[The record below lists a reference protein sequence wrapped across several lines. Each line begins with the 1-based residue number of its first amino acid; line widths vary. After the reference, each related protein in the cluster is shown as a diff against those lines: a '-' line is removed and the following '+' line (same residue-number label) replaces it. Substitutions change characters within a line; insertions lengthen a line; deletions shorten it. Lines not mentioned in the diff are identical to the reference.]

1 MKGIEEEGPPTGESP
16 RERVAHAVRVTSLGD
31 VRAIVELLDS
41 PDVVVREHVVGAVRQ
56 QEIRQAIPELMRRI
70 GGEEP
75 GVRAAMALALAD
87 FREPEC
93 RETLW
98 TLVADDSEEVRR
110 LALRGLSRL
119 GDADVVAAASAMY
132 KEGGLMARQEALDAL
147 ALLGSAV
154 SRSALEDLH
163 PNHRNLWRRRAIRRA
178 IRDHDRQ
185 AVGRSHGHS

>member
-1 MKGIEEEGPPTGESP
+1 
-16 RERVAHAVRVTSLGD
+16 

-41 PDVVVREHVVGAVRQ
+41 PDVVVREHVVGAVRRQ
-56 QEIRQAIPELMRRI
+56 KVRQAIPELMRRV

-75 GVRAAMALALAD
+75 SVRAAMALALAD

-98 TLVADDSEEVRR
+98 TLITDDSEEVRR

-119 GDADVVAAASAMY
+119 GDPDVVAAASAMY
-132 KEGGLMARQEALDAL
+132 GEGGLMARQEALDAL
-147 ALLGSAV
+147 ALLGSAAN
-154 SRSALEDLH
+154 RSALEVLH
-163 PNHRNLWRRRAIRRA
+163 PNYRKLWRRRAIRRA

-185 AVGRSHGHS
+185 SRSLGGR